1 VKAKNNFGNE
11 SKRTSFK
18 FTILPPW
25 YQTYFAYIIYV
36 FLILYLIYYVYKRQK
51 LKFLKQKIAFQ
62 KEQDRIKYLHQL
74 EVDRAEKE
82 IIKLKNE
89 KLQMEIEVKN
99 SELASTSMH
108 LVQKND
114 LLSKIKVD
122 LSRLNSN
129 VSTYENV
136 SDLKK
141 IIRLL
146 ALEEKTDEGWEQF
159 SIHFD
164 KVHGNFVED
173 LKCEYPNVTTN
184 DLKLSTYLKLGLST
198 KEIAELMKISP
209 RGVEISRY
217 RLRKKLQIPSE
228 ITFFDFFNN
237 FTKKSI

>member
-1 VKAKNNFGNE
+1 
-11 SKRTSFK
+11 
-18 FTILPPW
+18 
-25 YQTYFAYIIYV
+25 
-36 FLILYLIYYVYKRQK
+36 
-51 LKFLKQKIAFQ
+51 
-62 KEQDRIKYLHQL
+62 
-74 EVDRAEKE
+74 
-82 IIKLKNE
+82 KLKNE

-114 LLSKIKVD
+114 LLSKIKSD
-122 LSRLNSN
+122 LSKLNS
-129 VSTYENV
+129 SIPTDENV
-136 SDLKK
+136 YDLKK

-146 ALEEKTDEGWEQF
+146 KAEEKTDEEWEQF
-159 SIHFD
+159 SLYFD
-164 KVHGNFVED
+164 KVNTNFHEE
-173 LKCEYPNVTTN
+173 LKLEFPNITTN

-209 RGVEISRY
+209 RGIEISRY